1 MIYPQPYKK
10 RRKST
15 ESKRTIE
22 LRAKNSAYKWR
33 PQTYNSES
41 MMNSL
46 NNITIMP
53 FYTLSVTTGC
63 FFVSWNLV
71 LSLHRIKQFFWVHFS
86 KLMMIPF
93 LNNLNL
99 KSATFIHSTDV
110 TSISSISICCIVYI
124 VFIIILL
131 IFIIILLVVI
141 IILLVFNDIH
151 YNFVNIYWY
160 LLYSDISKLYP
171 HLRNKTTSQPWIKNI
186 TRPIP
191 DRRDPPFPKPIDLFQ
206 TSHSGAQC
214 RRQ

>member
-1 MIYPQPYKK
+1 MADNQIVDIKAISMISHCNLIDLSSTTQK

-53 FYTLSVTTGC
+53 FYTLSLTTGC

-71 LSLHRIKQFFWVHFS
+71 LSLHRIKWLFWVHFS
-86 KLMMIPF
+86 KLIMIPF
-93 LNNLNL
+93 FNNLNL
-99 KSATFIHSTDV
+99 KSVTFMHSIDV
-110 TSISSISICCIVYI
+110 TSIYSISICCVVYI

-131 IFIIILLVVI
+131 VFIGIHIINI
-141 IILLVFNDIH
+141 INIH
-151 YNFVNIYWY
+151 
-160 LLYSDISKLYP
+160 LY
-171 HLRNKTTSQPWIKNI
+171 
-186 TRPIP
+186 
-191 DRRDPPFPKPIDLFQ
+191 
-206 TSHSGAQC
+206 
-214 RRQ
+214 